1 MAHLIQEIFILK
13 LYSCVTYCEVY
24 TFVCFHS
31 EVSTAADILRVWAV
45 EEINN
50 NSVNALF
57 MFWSNLL
64 TYLLTTV
71 QQAAMI

>member
-1 MAHLIQEIFILK
+1 VF
-13 LYSCVTYCEVY
+13 

-50 NSVNALF
+50 NNNNGSLPKDFENLDLKIVVHYF
-57 MFWSNLL
+57 MNNNIIIIITSNPVTLSWS
-64 TYLLTTV
+64 
-71 QQAAMI
+71 